1 MCTYVRHF
9 MQHTHTHT
17 HTQLVQCAVGWGG
30 TVCTCRHIARVV
42 ASAFVLVPL
51 PASAPVTGARPP
63 VVVRWAGL
71 PVVVRWACPFMGLPA
86 AQCRHLPVISVISAW
101 AATHQTMQCDS
112 VLSLLATTLHKLC
125 THHVPLT
132 SATDPHR
139 VCHGDSVC
147 FRLCGTH
154 QTDGGPLLVARG
166 NRNAN
171 VARGNLQSS
180 PHALASSWK
189 AHLWS

>member
-1 MCTYVRHF
+1 MDTLECSQRKISQHVYVCQALHA
-9 MQHTHTHT
+9 THTHT

-51 PASAPVTGARPP
+51 PASAPVTG
-63 VVVRWAGL
+63 AGL

-125 THHVPLT
+125 THQR
-132 SATDPHR
+132 ADA
-139 VCHGDSVC
+139 
-147 FRLCGTH
+147 H
-154 QTDGGPLLVARG
+154 QC
-166 NRNAN
+166 NR
-171 VARGNLQSS
+171 SS
-180 PHALASSWK
+180 
-189 AHLWS
+189 